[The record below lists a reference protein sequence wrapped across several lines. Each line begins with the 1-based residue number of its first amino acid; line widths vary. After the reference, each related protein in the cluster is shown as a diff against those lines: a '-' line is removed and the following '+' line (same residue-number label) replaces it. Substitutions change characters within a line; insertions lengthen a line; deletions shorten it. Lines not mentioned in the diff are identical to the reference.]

1 MTPQQI
7 ALVQQSFS
15 KVAPIS
21 EAAAVLFY
29 DRLFDVAPS
38 VRAMFPEDM
47 TEQRKK
53 LMGMLAAV
61 VSGLSNLETILPAAS
76 ALAKRH
82 VAYGAKAEHYPV
94 VGATLLWT
102 LEKGLGEAWT
112 PELATAWT
120 DAYGVLSG
128 YMISKPTAR
137 RRRPPNRRCLVSEPL
152 VIVGNGMA
160 AARLVDELAKT
171 ALGRYAVAV
180 IGEEPR
186 LAYNRVLLSS
196 VLAGETG
203 SHEIELRPA
212 DWWRHRGVTV
222 RYGYRVTEIDTGRRE
237 LKIAGEESMEYS
249 KLVLATGSTPLRL
262 NVPGADLAGVHTF
275 RDTRDVD
282 LLLTLAAAK
291 KRVVVV
297 GGGLLGLEAAYGLAK
312 AGAPVTLLHLMDRLM
327 ERQLDGPAADLLK
340 TLVERKG
347 IRILLNAST
356 ARIHGERHV
365 EAVEL
370 ADGSRIEADAVI
382 FAAGI
387 RPNIALAKEAGIAV
401 NRGIVVNDEMQTAS
415 PDIYAL
421 GECAEHRGTCYG
433 LVEPAYEQA
442 RVLARHLGGRPAAYQ
457 GSVVST
463 NLKVSGVSVFS
474 AGDFMGGEGS
484 ESLVLTDRRR
494 GTYKKLV
501 IADGCLTGAVLI
513 GDTADALWY
522 LELIR
527 TREKIAGIRAD
538 MMFGRALALPSKA
551 A

>member
-1 MTPQQI
+1 
-7 ALVQQSFS
+7 
-15 KVAPIS
+15 
-21 EAAAVLFY
+21 
-29 DRLFDVAPS
+29 
-38 VRAMFPEDM
+38 
-47 TEQRKK
+47 
-53 LMGMLAAV
+53 
-61 VSGLSNLETILPAAS
+61 
-76 ALAKRH
+76 
-82 VAYGAKAEHYPV
+82 
-94 VGATLLWT
+94 
-102 LEKGLGEAWT
+102 
-112 PELATAWT
+112 
-120 DAYGVLSG
+120 
-128 YMISKPTAR
+128 
-137 RRRPPNRRCLVSEPL
+137 VSEPL

-171 ALGRYAVAV
+171 SLGRYAVAV
-180 IGEEPR
+180 IGDEPR

-237 LKIAGEESMEYS
+237 LKIEGEESMEYS

-356 ARIHGERHV
+356 KCIHGDGHV

-387 RPNIALAKEAGIAV
+387 RPNVALAKDAGIAV
-401 NRGIVVNDEMQTAS
+401 NRGIVVNDVMQTAS
-415 PDIYAL
+415 PDIFAL

-442 RVLARHLGGRPAAYQ
+442 RVLARHLAGRPAAYQ

-484 ESLVLTDRRR
+484 ESLVLSDRRR

-501 IADGCLTGAVLI
+501 IADGRLTGAVLI
-513 GDTADALWY
+513 GDTVDALWY

-527 TREKIAGIRAD
+527 NRDKVAGIRTD
-538 MMFGRALALPSKA
+538 MMFGRALARPSKA